1 MRVVRVCSRLWN
13 ASRKKLTEESRGLEE
28 VGGALL
34 VLGVAGVANDKVH
47 REDLGIER
55 EIVVQLGR
63 EKPLVSLASAEAL
76 VLDVI
81 DDDGGVMVDLV
92 KDRFVKLHYVDV
104 DYYKNCGQLHAS
116 FKRCLLR
123 RMEAVD

>member
-1 MRVVRVCSRLWN
+1 MQVVRVCSRLWN
-13 ASRKKLTEESRGLEE
+13 ASKKKLTEESRGLEE

-47 REDLGIER
+47 CEDLGIER

-92 KDRFVKLHYVDV
+92 KDRFVKLHCVDV
-104 DYYKNCGQLHAS
+104 DYYKNCGSVA
-116 FKRCLLR
+116 CLI
-123 RMEAVD
+123 